1 MHLRARSVAERIDDG
16 SMHVA
21 SAVDFAAAP
30 HATTHVRF
38 HRADVEAEKTRDDG
52 RAHEVTAAA
61 VRRR

>member
-1 MHLRARSVAERIDDG
+1 MHFRARAVAESIDDG

-21 SAVDFAAAP
+21 TAVHFAAAP

-38 HRADVEAEKTRDDG
+38 HRAHVESEKTRDDG